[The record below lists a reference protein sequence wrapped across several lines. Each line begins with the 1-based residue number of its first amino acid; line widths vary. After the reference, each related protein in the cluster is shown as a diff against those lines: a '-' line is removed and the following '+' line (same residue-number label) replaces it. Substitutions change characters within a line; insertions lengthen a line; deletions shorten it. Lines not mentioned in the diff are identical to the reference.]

1 MRLKPYLKSAARR
14 GLSLLIVTSFI
25 SGCTS
30 STKPT
35 YIAQNIEENIRSIC
49 KKEYKIDVKVKLAGK
64 TLWIYLPFENIFT
77 SSEKPEKY
85 IERFAVEQSKAGM
98 KDSTLE
104 VEYLVKTV
112 PEQEKFQQVKYTEE
126 TSEKINHIWRILRRV
141 VFSLD
146 TKSQSGIEFFC
157 LIIADTANG
166 FEVKNT
172 FYYTDIKK
180 VSYSYIG
187 WIEYQHRTLQD
198 VNVSPEIIGD
208 KEGLHIKY
216 NDITLKDFVVSQIEH
231 RIKLKFQ
238 KPEVER
244 NADIE
249 KEILKVIIHTLKIY
263 NFRDFSSL
271 ELNNS
276 ATNSKMILNRAA
288 LWDKIID

>member
-14 GLSLLIVTSFI
+14 ALSLLVVISFT
-25 SGCTS
+25 GCTF

-35 YIAQNIEENIRSIC
+35 YVTRNIEENITNIC
-49 KKEYKIDVKVKLAGK
+49 KKEYIIDVKVKLIGK
-64 TLWIYLPFENIFT
+64 TLWVYLPLENIFT

-85 IERFAVEQSKAGM
+85 MERFAVEQSKAGI
-98 KDSTLE
+98 KDATLE

-112 PEQEKFQQVKYTEE
+112 PEQEKSQQVKYTDE
-126 TSEKINHIWRILRRV
+126 TSEKINRIWRVLRRV
-141 VFSLD
+141 LFSLD

-172 FYYTDIKK
+172 FYYIDIKK
-180 VSYSYIG
+180 VSYEYIG
-187 WIEYQHRTLQD
+187 QVEYQHRTLQD
-198 VNVSPEIIGD
+198 VNVSPEIIAD
-208 KEGLHIKY
+208 KQGLHIKY
-216 NDITLKDFVVSQIEH
+216 KDITLKDFVVSQIEH

-271 ELNNS
+271 ELNNA
-276 ATNSKMILNRAA
+276 ATKSKTILNQAA